1 MIMITI
7 TTILFTFLNWFF
19 FIKQFSFILYFRKQA
34 FYIDVLFLKI
44 IYATGGGGGACFGGP
59 LYNHDS
65 GGASCAK
72 RASGAPWVSKSTHPR
87 KFGYH
92 VTVHRPSVRTIGK
105 PMFTL
110 SSSFGSIGKMILHT
124 NCTLM
129 LWSID
134 SCQNKASADQY
145 YLTVSRAQV
154 SAHRGRVFSEVIRW
168 QVTSFLMI
176 AGSSFFLTRIKY
188 VVFKWHTD

>member
-1 MIMITI
+1 M
-7 TTILFTFLNWFF
+7 
-19 FIKQFSFILYFRKQA
+19 RR
-34 FYIDVLFLKI
+34 
-44 IYATGGGGGACFGGP
+44 GEGGACFGGP

-87 KFGYH
+87 KIGNH

-129 LWSID
+129 L
-134 SCQNKASADQY
+134 
-145 YLTVSRAQV
+145 
-154 SAHRGRVFSEVIRW
+154 
-168 QVTSFLMI
+168 
-176 AGSSFFLTRIKY
+176 
-188 VVFKWHTD
+188 